1 MQFFLKFGSE
11 IKLTELFNKK
21 LKIIENY
28 SCKKSV
34 LEWRFIF
41 EYIIFLISLWPWW
54 KDFSR
59 DSRKLKALLQKKE
72 SLLSLS

>member
-34 LEWRFIF
+34 LE
-41 EYIIFLISLWPWW
+41 
-54 KDFSR
+54 
-59 DSRKLKALLQKKE
+59 
-72 SLLSLS
+72 